1 MSKAVE
7 FLNEKQPCQSTRDV
21 PVAEQGF
28 RQESDVNVSSSDIKN
43 MTDMVET
50 ERAEHSTTAVRGNM
64 QDQQHWQQMKDWMSI
79 YI

>member
-1 MSKAVE
+1 
-7 FLNEKQPCQSTRDV
+7 
-21 PVAEQGF
+21 
-28 RQESDVNVSSSDIKN
+28 

-64 QDQQHWQQMKDWMSI
+64 QDQKHWQQMKDWMSI

>member
-1 MSKAVE
+1 MGQD
-7 FLNEKQPCQSTRDV
+7 FH
-21 PVAEQGF
+21 
-28 RQESDVNVSSSDIKN
+28 QEPGVNVSSSDIKN

-64 QDQQHWQQMKDWMSI
+64 QDQQHWQQMKGWMSI

>member
-1 MSKAVE
+1 MGQD
-7 FLNEKQPCQSTRDV
+7 FQ
-21 PVAEQGF
+21 
-28 RQESDVNVSSSDIKN
+28 QEPGVNVSSGDIKN

-50 ERAEHSTTAVRGNM
+50 ERAEHSTIAVRGNM